1 MNKKYIALFLIFLIV
16 FTSCNKN
23 PAEPVAPENKGDT
36 TKVLTLIEYEY
47 KNGSIQDST
56 VKKLARTND
65 PTGEEY
71 IITTIYS
78 KQDTDITVYN
88 LNLQNQ
94 LTEIVYKYGDDPS
107 VQDRDIYT
115 WTGNNLTKIENEESG
130 TVNHTYNF
138 EYSTVGSNTRITYTE
153 QPQNVSDTVFSGD
166 RIIFYSNDKYT
177 FIVSS
182 ADFKP
187 LGIEQYHYGYL
198 HNNPTAPVQ
207 TIHDTLWTSFV
218 LSSIGDLQQKI
229 VNSINIDSNA
239 NDQIGNVLAERDS
252 TIYNYGRDNNYNE
265 ELSNVFKN
273 LLGNKVFI
281 LSSFFKSDFGYNEL
295 LPEIFQN
302 YFFIDHP
309 LNKETSVNY
318 SWSNGFPFN
327 KGLTYDKY
335 NCQNTYDNQNRLIF
349 SKLVY
354 ESNKEQYGFKIIWPE

>member
-130 TVNHTYNF
+130 TVNHT
-138 EYSTVGSNTRITYTE
+138 
-153 QPQNVSDTVFSGD
+153 
-166 RIIFYSNDKYT
+166 
-177 FIVSS
+177 
-182 ADFKP
+182 
-187 LGIEQYHYGYL
+187 
-198 HNNPTAPVQ
+198 
-207 TIHDTLWTSFV
+207 
-218 LSSIGDLQQKI
+218 
-229 VNSINIDSNA
+229 
-239 NDQIGNVLAERDS
+239 
-252 TIYNYGRDNNYNE
+252 
-265 ELSNVFKN
+265 
-273 LLGNKVFI
+273 
-281 LSSFFKSDFGYNEL
+281 
-295 LPEIFQN
+295 
-302 YFFIDHP
+302 
-309 LNKETSVNY
+309 
-318 SWSNGFPFN
+318 
-327 KGLTYDKY
+327 
-335 NCQNTYDNQNRLIF
+335 
-349 SKLVY
+349 
-354 ESNKEQYGFKIIWPE
+354 